1 MDKIKVCSVFGT
13 RPEAI
18 KMAPVVL
25 ELQRRTQEF
34 EHVLVVTG
42 QHRTMLD
49 QMLTLFE
56 LKPDHDLDIMQARQ
70 TLTHVTTNTLIRIE
84 DVYKHEKPDIV
95 LVHGDTST
103 SFVSGLAAYYQQ
115 IPVAHVEA
123 GLRTGDKYNPFPE
136 EMNRKLIDGLA
147 DLLFA
152 PTRAAADSLIAEN
165 ADANAIY
172 ITGNTV
178 IDALLAVAGR
188 PEPPD
193 LLPDLPPD
201 ARIILVE
208 AHRRENLGQPME
220 QICHA
225 LLDLAQR
232 PDVHIVFP
240 VHLNPAVRDTVMP
253 MLQGHERISLLEPCD
268 YLPFV
273 FLMKKA
279 TLILTDSGGI
289 QEEGPSLKSPV
300 LVLRK
305 ATERPEAIE
314 ARTALLVGPDR
325 HAIVSNATRLLD
337 DPSAYA
343 EMTGAM
349 NPYGDGRA
357 AMRIADA
364 LLHFFGRQASRP
376 VDYSPGS

>member
-1 MDKIKVCSVFGT
+1 MHRIKVCSVFGT

-25 ELQRRTQEF
+25 ELQSRANDF

-42 QHRTMLD
+42 QHRAMLD
-49 QMLTLFE
+49 QMLSLFG
-56 LKPDHDLDIMQARQ
+56 LTPDHDLDIMQARQ
-70 TLTHVTTNTLIRIE
+70 TLTHVTTATLTRIE
-84 DVYKHEKPDIV
+84 DVFKKVRPDVV

-115 IPVAHVEA
+115 IPVGHVEA

-136 EMNRKLIDGLA
+136 EMNRRLIDSLA

-152 PTRAAADSLIAEN
+152 PTRAAADALIAEN
-165 ADANAIY
+165 ADPNAIY

-178 IDALLAVAGR
+178 IDALLTVAEKPG
-188 PEPPD
+188 PET
-193 LLPDLPPD
+193 LLPEISPH

-220 QICHA
+220 QICQA

-253 MLQGHERISLLEPCD
+253 MLQGRERISLLEPCD

-273 FLMKKA
+273 FLMKRA
-279 TLILTDSGGI
+279 AIILTDSGGI

-305 ATERPEAIE
+305 TTERPEAIE
-314 ARTALLVGPDR
+314 AGTAVLVGPDR
-325 HAIVSNATRLLD
+325 DAIVRHAARLLD
-337 DPSAYA
+337 DPAAY
-343 EMTGAM
+343 EQMTGAM

-357 AMRIADA
+357 AARIADA
-364 LLHFFGRQASRP
+364 LLHYFKRLPHRP
-376 VDYSPGS
+376 PDYSGA